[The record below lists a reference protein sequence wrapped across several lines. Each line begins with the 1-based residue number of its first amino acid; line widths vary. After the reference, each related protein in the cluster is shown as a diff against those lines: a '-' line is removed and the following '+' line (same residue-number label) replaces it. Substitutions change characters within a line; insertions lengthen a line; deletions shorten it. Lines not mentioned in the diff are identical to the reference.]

1 MKLSTRSRYG
11 LRAIVE
17 LAARHGSGTTSMQEI
32 AQAQQV
38 SRKYLDTLFYSM
50 KMAGLVVSRRGLGG
64 GWELTRAPAS
74 ITAVEV
80 LEALE
85 GSLSLVQCVEFPD
98 TCAKTPS
105 CVTRELFAELDEA
118 IRKVLGRRT
127 LADLV
132 ARREELDALAPAE
145 AAGDDGCA
153 AAPAAE

>member
-17 LAARHGSGTTSMQEI
+17 LASRHGEGTTSMQQI
-32 AQAQQV
+32 ASAQQV

-64 GWELTRAPAS
+64 GWELTRPPKA

-85 GSLSLVQCVEFPD
+85 GSLALVQCVEFPD
-98 TCAKTPS
+98 TCIKTES
-105 CVTRELFAELDEA
+105 CVTRELYVELDEA
-118 IRKVLGRRT
+118 IRAVLSRRT

-132 ARREELDALAPAE
+132 ARREELDALAPTGADD
-145 AAGDDGCA
+145 DDGCA
-153 AAPAAE
+153 VASAAE

>member
-17 LAARHGSGTTSMQEI
+17 LAARHGTGTTSMQEI
-32 AQAQQV
+32 ADAQQV

-64 GWELTRAPAS
+64 GWELTRPPDRIGA
-74 ITAVEV
+74 IEV

-105 CVTRELFAELDEA
+105 CVTRELFVELDEA
-118 IRKVLGRRT
+118 IRTVLGRRT

-132 ARREELDALAPAE
+132 RRREELDALAPGGADT
-145 AAGDDGCA
+145 DDGCA
-153 AAPAAE
+153 TPPVE

>member
-11 LRAIVE
+11 LRAVVE
-17 LAARHGSGTTSMQEI
+17 LAARHGTGTTSMQEI
-32 AQAQQV
+32 ADAQQV

-64 GWELTRAPAS
+64 GWELTRSPEK
-74 ITAVEV
+74 INAVEV

-98 TCAKTPS
+98 TCNRTPS

-118 IRKVLGRRT
+118 IRTVLGRRT

-132 ARREELDALAPAE
+132 QRREELEALAPAAVE
-145 AAGDDGCA
+145 QDDTCGVGPDA
-153 AAPAAE
+153 